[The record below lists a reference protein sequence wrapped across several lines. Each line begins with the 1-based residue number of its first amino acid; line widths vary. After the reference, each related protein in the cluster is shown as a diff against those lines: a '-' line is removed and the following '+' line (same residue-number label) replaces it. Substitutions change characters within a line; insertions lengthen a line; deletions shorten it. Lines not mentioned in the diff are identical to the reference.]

1 MSKEDIDKAVREAE
15 AFAAEDKKAREA
27 VDIRNNADQMVF
39 QTEKTLKEIGD
50 KVSAA
55 EKNDVEAKVN
65 DLKEALKGDDI
76 ELIKSKQEEVQ
87 KAFYALSE
95 KLYQAQQAQGGQQA
109 GPGPDMGNMGGN
121 MGGNASQGSDP
132 NVVDADFHEVDDNK

>member
-1 MSKEDIDKAVREAE
+1 
-15 AFAAEDKKAREA
+15 
-27 VDIRNNADQMVF
+27 MVL

-95 KLYQAQQAQGGQQA
+95 KLY
-109 GPGPDMGNMGGN
+109 
-121 MGGNASQGSDP
+121 
-132 NVVDADFHEVDDNK
+132 